1 MQSAVLPRI
10 PEKLLAVLA
19 AVLGTKIV
27 EMPTIHSLPIHG
39 PKAFRLAK
47 VCYPSTKFCIMHRS
61 GTVLLEMIASSTRNS
76 DQSFMTM
83 ICEED

>member
-1 MQSAVLPRI
+1 MVVQSAVLPRI

-47 VCYPSTKFCIMHRS
+47 VCYASTKFCIMHRS
-61 GTVLLEMIASSTRNS
+61 GTVLLELTASSTRNS
-76 DQSFMTM
+76 DHSFMTM
-83 ICEED
+83 TS